1 MESIAER
8 QEAPRISRH
17 EAYINAMTT
26 YNYPSYQPKSGYMT
40 DKIRNNYIT
49 TAVEDRLLPVNAHRM
64 EHIISLNAP
73 NDPVKPIQF
82 WQLYSVL
89 GTERIVAIMRRFYE
103 RVYNDEHWFKSVFM
117 RVASKERHIQT
128 QSAMWIDV
136 MGGGQQYHGGEFRLN
151 FHHTHNAMELMN
163 GKGAER
169 WASLMKKTLD
179 EDDIDFTDDAR
190 VRPAINTFLTY
201 FMNKYAADFNFD
213 TRSVFGETNGRL
225 VRRIN
230 FMNMTS
236 DAVEALD
243 EQELIDELSTR
254 GIDVSAYKNKQALVD
269 KALSL

>member
-1 MESIAER
+1 M
-8 QEAPRISRH
+8 
-17 EAYINAMTT
+17 NTF
-26 YNYPSYQPKSGYMT
+26 NYPSYQPESGYMT
-40 DKIRNNYIT
+40 DNIRSKYI
-49 TAVEDRLLPVNAHRM
+49 ASAMEDKLLPANAHRM
-64 EHIISLNAP
+64 EHVVSLNAS
-73 NDPVKPIQF
+73 NDPSKPIQF

-89 GTERIVAIMRRFYE
+89 GVERIVTILSRFYE
-103 RVYNDEHWFKSVFM
+103 RVYNDEPWFTSVFV

-169 WASLMKKTLD
+169 WISLMKKTLD
-179 EDDIDFTDDAR
+179 EDDLDFTDDMR

-201 FMNKYAADFNFD
+201 FMGKYADDFKFD
-213 TRSVFGETNGRL
+213 TVVDFGETNPRL

-243 EQELIDELSTR
+243 EQELIDELTTR
-254 GIDVSAYKNKQALVD
+254 GIDVSDYNNKQALID